1 MAVIMIIVAGAW
13 RRRMTVAS
21 SHGQSASAKQ
31 ELSVD
36 ENRTVMDD
44 EAKDDVKWKFSTELT
59 EGNED

>member
-1 MAVIMIIVAGAW
+1 MIIVAGAW

-21 SHGQSASAKQ
+21 SHGQSASVKQ

-44 EAKDDVKWKFSTELT
+44 EAKDDGKWKFRPS
-59 EGNED
+59 